1 MGSSIF
7 VNWGVSKLAEISWIK
22 LSTSLPDNKKIKR
35 IRKLPD
41 GDRVILFW
49 VFLLARAGESNQ
61 KGGLFLTD
69 TLPYSDEDLAADF
82 DFTVEFVKF
91 AILTLEKYSM
101 VTTYEDVIFIKNWEE
116 YQAIDG
122 MEKVKEQNRI
132 RQAKYREKQKQL
144 SLSNVTSNVT
154 RNADV
159 TLSNGT
165 DIDKEIDIDKDNK
178 EESKK
183 PPCKYSDEHLR
194 LAEKL
199 KNNLINDFPS
209 EMKRVNIEKWADTFR
224 LIEERDQ
231 QTIAAIDYVLDWLP
245 TNSFWFGNIR
255 SASKLRT
262 QFEKLKFEIK
272 NEKERGQQRAT
283 YQRQN
288 VRTEKLPDWAK
299 EPNNQQE
306 EKLSP
311 EKQAEFEKQ
320 MQELLGGE

>member
-1 MGSSIF
+1 M
-7 VNWGVSKLAEISWIK
+7 AEISWIK
-22 LSTSLPDNKKIKR
+22 LKTTMFDDEKIKL
-35 IRKLPD
+35 IQSMP
-41 GDRVILFW
+41 
-49 VFLLARAGESNQ
+49 E
-61 KGGLFLTD
+61 
-69 TLPYSDEDLAADF
+69 AD
-82 DFTVEFVKF
+82 
-91 AILTLEKYSM
+91 AILVIWIRLLVLAGKTNDEGLIYIQRNMPYTEEMLATLFSKPVNVVRLALM
-101 VTTYEDVIFIKNWEE
+101 TLQQFNMIDLNEDGLIAIENWDKHQNIE
-116 YQAIDG
+116 G
-122 MEKVKEQNRI
+122 MEKVRLKNAERVRKHRERKKQ
-132 RQAKYREKQKQL
+132 QALENKN
-144 SLSNVTSNVT
+144 SGNVTCNVT
-154 RNADV
+154 V
-159 TLSNGT
+159 TDCNGT
-165 DIDKEIDIDKDNK
+165 DKDIDIDKEIDKNK
-178 EESKK
+178 KNRSKTS
-183 PPCKYSDEHLR
+183 CKYSDEHLR

-272 NEKERGQQRAT
+272 NEKERGQQRAA

-288 VRTEKLPDWAK
+288 VRTENLPEWAK

-311 EKQAEFEKQ
+311 EEQAELDRQIKEYLEGK
-320 MQELLGGE
+320 

>member
-1 MGSSIF
+1 M
-7 VNWGVSKLAEISWIK
+7 AEISWIK
-22 LSTSLPDNKKIKR
+22 LKTTMFDDEKIKL
-35 IRKLPD
+35 IQSMP
-41 GDRVILFW
+41 
-49 VFLLARAGESNQ
+49 E
-61 KGGLFLTD
+61 
-69 TLPYSDEDLAADF
+69 AD
-82 DFTVEFVKF
+82 
-91 AILTLEKYSM
+91 AILVIWIRLLVLAGKTNDEGLIYIQRNMPYTEEMLATLFSKPVNVVRLALM
-101 VTTYEDVIFIKNWEE
+101 TLQQFNMIDLNEDGLIAIENWDKHQNIE
-116 YQAIDG
+116 G
-122 MEKVKEQNRI
+122 MEKVRLKNAERVRKHRERKKQ
-132 RQAKYREKQKQL
+132 QALEDKN
-144 SLSNVTSNVT
+144 SGNVTCNVT
-154 RNADV
+154 V
-159 TLSNGT
+159 TDCNGT
-165 DIDKEIDIDKDNK
+165 DKDIDKEIDIDKDNK

-209 EMKRVNIEKWADTFR
+209 EMKKVKIEKWADVFR

-288 VRTEKLPDWAK
+288 VRTEILPEWAK
-299 EPNNQQE
+299 ESNNQQE

-311 EKQAEFEKQ
+311 EEQAELDRQIKEFMEGK
-320 MQELLGGE
+320 

>member
-1 MGSSIF
+1 M
-7 VNWGVSKLAEISWIK
+7 AEISWIK
-22 LSTSLPDNKKIKR
+22 LKTTMFDDEKIKL
-35 IRKLPD
+35 IQSMP
-41 GDRVILFW
+41 
-49 VFLLARAGESNQ
+49 E
-61 KGGLFLTD
+61 
-69 TLPYSDEDLAADF
+69 AD
-82 DFTVEFVKF
+82 
-91 AILTLEKYSM
+91 AILVIWIRLLVLAGKTNDEGLIYIQRNMPYTEEMLATLFSKPVNVVRLALM
-101 VTTYEDVIFIKNWEE
+101 TLQQFNMIDLNEDGLIAIENWDKHQNIE
-116 YQAIDG
+116 G
-122 MEKVKEQNRI
+122 MEKVRLKNAERVRKHRERKKQ
-132 RQAKYREKQKQL
+132 QALENKN
-144 SLSNVTSNVT
+144 SGNVTCNVT
-154 RNADV
+154 V
-159 TLSNGT
+159 TDCNGT
-165 DIDKEIDIDKDNK
+165 DKDIDKEIDIDKDKKNR
-178 EESKK
+178 SKTS
-183 PPCKYSDEHLR
+183 CKYSDEHLR

>member
-1 MGSSIF
+1 M
-7 VNWGVSKLAEISWIK
+7 AEISWIK
-22 LSTSLPDNKKIKR
+22 LKTTMFDDEKIKL
-35 IRKLPD
+35 IQSMP
-41 GDRVILFW
+41 
-49 VFLLARAGESNQ
+49 E
-61 KGGLFLTD
+61 
-69 TLPYSDEDLAADF
+69 AD
-82 DFTVEFVKF
+82 
-91 AILTLEKYSM
+91 AILVIWIRLLVLAGKTNDEGLIYIQRNMPYTEEMLATLFSKPVNVVRLALM
-101 VTTYEDVIFIKNWEE
+101 TLQQFNMIDLNEDGLIAIENWDKHQNIE
-116 YQAIDG
+116 G
-122 MEKVKEQNRI
+122 MEKVRLKNAERVRKHRERKKQ
-132 RQAKYREKQKQL
+132 QALEDKN
-144 SLSNVTSNVT
+144 SGNVTCNVT
-154 RNADV
+154 V
-159 TLSNGT
+159 TDCNGT
-165 DIDKEIDIDKDNK
+165 DKDIDKEIDIDKDKKNR
-178 EESKK
+178 SKTS
-183 PPCKYSDEHLR
+183 CKYSDEHLR

-209 EMKRVNIEKWADTFR
+209 EMKKVKIEKWADVFR

-288 VRTEKLPDWAK
+288 VRTESLPEWAK

-311 EKQAEFEKQ
+311 EEQAELDRQIKEYMEGK
-320 MQELLGGE
+320 

>member
-1 MGSSIF
+1 M
-7 VNWGVSKLAEISWIK
+7 AEISWIK
-22 LSTSLPDNKKIKR
+22 LKTTMFDDEKIKL
-35 IRKLPD
+35 IQSMP
-41 GDRVILFW
+41 
-49 VFLLARAGESNQ
+49 E
-61 KGGLFLTD
+61 
-69 TLPYSDEDLAADF
+69 AD
-82 DFTVEFVKF
+82 
-91 AILTLEKYSM
+91 AILVIWIRLLVLAGKTNDEGLIYIQRNMPYTEEMLATLFSKPVNVVRLALM
-101 VTTYEDVIFIKNWEE
+101 TLQQFNMIDLNEDGLIAIENWDKHQNIE
-116 YQAIDG
+116 G
-122 MEKVKEQNRI
+122 MEKVRLKNAERVRKHRERKKQ
-132 RQAKYREKQKQL
+132 QALEDKN
-144 SLSNVTSNVT
+144 SGNVTCNVT
-154 RNADV
+154 V
-159 TLSNGT
+159 TDCNGT
-165 DIDKEIDIDKDNK
+165 DKDIDKEIDIDIDKDKKNR
-178 EESKK
+178 SKTS
-183 PPCKYSDEHLR
+183 CKYSDEHLR

-209 EMKRVNIEKWADTFR
+209 EMKRANIEKWADTFR

>member
-1 MGSSIF
+1 M
-7 VNWGVSKLAEISWIK
+7 AEISWIK
-22 LSTSLPDNKKIKR
+22 LKTTMFDDEKIKL
-35 IRKLPD
+35 IQSMP
-41 GDRVILFW
+41 
-49 VFLLARAGESNQ
+49 E
-61 KGGLFLTD
+61 
-69 TLPYSDEDLAADF
+69 AD
-82 DFTVEFVKF
+82 
-91 AILTLEKYSM
+91 AILVIWIRLLVLAGKTNDEGLIYIQRNMPYTEEMLATLFSKPVNVVRLALM
-101 VTTYEDVIFIKNWEE
+101 TLQQFNMIDLNEDGLIAIENWDKHQNIE
-116 YQAIDG
+116 G
-122 MEKVKEQNRI
+122 MEKVRLKNAERVRKHRERKKQ
-132 RQAKYREKQKQL
+132 QALEDKN
-144 SLSNVTSNVT
+144 SGNVTCNVT
-154 RNADV
+154 V
-159 TLSNGT
+159 TDWNGT
-165 DIDKEIDIDKDNK
+165 DKDIDKEIDIDKDKKNR
-178 EESKK
+178 SKTS
-183 PPCKYSDEHLR
+183 CKYSDEHLR

-288 VRTEKLPDWAK
+288 VRTENLPEWAK

-311 EKQAEFEKQ
+311 EEQAELDRQIKEYLEGK
-320 MQELLGGE
+320 

>member
-1 MGSSIF
+1 M
-7 VNWGVSKLAEISWIK
+7 AEISWIK
-22 LSTSLPDNKKIKR
+22 LKTTMFDDEKIKL
-35 IRKLPD
+35 IQSMP
-41 GDRVILFW
+41 
-49 VFLLARAGESNQ
+49 E
-61 KGGLFLTD
+61 
-69 TLPYSDEDLAADF
+69 AD
-82 DFTVEFVKF
+82 
-91 AILTLEKYSM
+91 AILVIWIRLLVLAGKTNDEGLIYIQRNMPYTEEMLATLFSKPVNVVRLALM
-101 VTTYEDVIFIKNWEE
+101 TLQQFNMIDLNEDGLIAIENWDKHQNIE
-116 YQAIDG
+116 G
-122 MEKVKEQNRI
+122 MEKVRLKNAERVRKHRERKKQ
-132 RQAKYREKQKQL
+132 QALEDKN
-144 SLSNVTSNVT
+144 SGNVTCNVT
-154 RNADV
+154 V
-159 TLSNGT
+159 TDCNGT
-165 DIDKEIDIDKDNK
+165 DIDKEIDIDKDKKNR
-178 EESKK
+178 SKTS
-183 PPCKYSDEHLR
+183 CKYSNEHLR

-209 EMKRVNIEKWADTFR
+209 EMKKVKIEKWADVFR

-288 VRTEKLPDWAK
+288 VRTESLPEWAK

-311 EKQAEFEKQ
+311 EKQAELDKQ
-320 MQELLGGE
+320 IKEFMEGKE

>member
-1 MGSSIF
+1 M
-7 VNWGVSKLAEISWIK
+7 AEISWIK
-22 LSTSLPDNKKIKR
+22 LKTTMFDDEKIKL
-35 IRKLPD
+35 IQSMP
-41 GDRVILFW
+41 
-49 VFLLARAGESNQ
+49 E
-61 KGGLFLTD
+61 
-69 TLPYSDEDLAADF
+69 AD
-82 DFTVEFVKF
+82 
-91 AILTLEKYSM
+91 AILVIWIRLLVLAGKTNDEGLIYIQRNMPYTEEMLATLFSKPVNVVRLALM
-101 VTTYEDVIFIKNWEE
+101 TLQQFNMIDLNEDGLIAIENWDKHQNIE
-116 YQAIDG
+116 G
-122 MEKVKEQNRI
+122 MEKVRLKNAERVRKHRERKKQ
-132 RQAKYREKQKQL
+132 QALEDKN
-144 SLSNVTSNVT
+144 SGNVTCNVT
-154 RNADV
+154 V
-159 TLSNGT
+159 TDCNGT
-165 DIDKEIDIDKDNK
+165 DKDIDKEIDIDKDKKNR
-178 EESKK
+178 SKTS
-183 PPCKYSDEHLR
+183 CKYSDEHLR

-209 EMKRVNIEKWADTFR
+209 EMKRVKIEKWADTFR

-288 VRTEKLPDWAK
+288 VRTENLPEWAK

-311 EKQAEFEKQ
+311 EEQL
-320 MQELLGGE
+320 ELDRQIKEYMEGK

>member
-1 MGSSIF
+1 M
-7 VNWGVSKLAEISWIK
+7 AEISWIK
-22 LSTSLPDNKKIKR
+22 LKTTMFDDEKIKL
-35 IRKLPD
+35 IQSMP
-41 GDRVILFW
+41 
-49 VFLLARAGESNQ
+49 E
-61 KGGLFLTD
+61 
-69 TLPYSDEDLAADF
+69 AD
-82 DFTVEFVKF
+82 
-91 AILTLEKYSM
+91 AILVIWIRLLVLAGKTNDEGLIYIQRNMPYTEEMLATLFSKPVNVVRLALM
-101 VTTYEDVIFIKNWEE
+101 TLQQFNMIDLNEDGLIAIENWDKHQNIE
-116 YQAIDG
+116 G
-122 MEKVKEQNRI
+122 MEKVRLKNAERVRKHRERKKQ
-132 RQAKYREKQKQL
+132 QALEDKN
-144 SLSNVTSNVT
+144 SGNVTCNVT
-154 RNADV
+154 V
-159 TLSNGT
+159 TDCNGT
-165 DIDKEIDIDKDNK
+165 DKDIDKEIDIDKDKKNR
-178 EESKK
+178 SKTS
-183 PPCKYSDEHLR
+183 CKYSDEHLR

-311 EKQAEFEKQ
+311 EKQAEFERQ

>member
-1 MGSSIF
+1 M
-7 VNWGVSKLAEISWIK
+7 AEISWIK
-22 LSTSLPDNKKIKR
+22 LKTTMFDDEKIKL
-35 IRKLPD
+35 IQSMP
-41 GDRVILFW
+41 
-49 VFLLARAGESNQ
+49 E
-61 KGGLFLTD
+61 
-69 TLPYSDEDLAADF
+69 AD
-82 DFTVEFVKF
+82 
-91 AILTLEKYSM
+91 AILVIWIRLLVLAGKTNDEGLIYIQRNMPYTEEMLATLFSKPVNVVRLALM
-101 VTTYEDVIFIKNWEE
+101 TLQQFNMIDLNEDGLIAIENWDKHQNIE
-116 YQAIDG
+116 G
-122 MEKVKEQNRI
+122 MEKVRLKNAERVRKHRERKKQ
-132 RQAKYREKQKQL
+132 QALEDKN
-144 SLSNVTSNVT
+144 SGNVTCNVT
-154 RNADV
+154 V
-159 TLSNGT
+159 TDCNGT
-165 DIDKEIDIDKDNK
+165 DIDKEIDIDKDKKNR
-178 EESKK
+178 SKTS
-183 PPCKYSDEHLR
+183 CKYSNEHLR

-209 EMKRVNIEKWADTFR
+209 EMKKVKIEKWADVFR

-288 VRTEKLPDWAK
+288 VRTENLPEWAK

-311 EKQAEFEKQ
+311 EKQAELDKQ
-320 MQELLGGE
+320 IKEFMEGK